1 MERATVRPRIDPVR
15 DQPANRPHAAA
26 EAGESHNLCQG
37 QEYQNRNVGCPAQNH
52 MDDSQI
58 TLPPSGTRGSGI
70 SRPLRLVF
78 KALSPMGTLMFRM
91 GRKIQGRPLARLE
104 SVGARSG
111 KTRRVIL
118 GTFPGGH
125 PDSSVIVASNGGS
138 ASHPGWAYNL
148 AANPNQVRIDTGEGL
163 VAAEVEL
170 LEPEERDR
178 MWNQVVEMAP
188 GYRSYTE
195 KTDREIPLFRLTPLR

>member
-1 MERATVRPRIDPVR
+1 
-15 DQPANRPHAAA
+15 
-26 EAGESHNLCQG
+26 
-37 QEYQNRNVGCPAQNH
+37 
-52 MDDSQI
+52 MDDSEI
-58 TLPPSGTRGSGI
+58 TLPPSGTRGSSI
-70 SRPLRLVF
+70 SKPLRLVF
-78 KALSPMGTLMFRM
+78 KVLSPVGTLMFRM

-104 SVGARSG
+104 SVGARTG

-118 GTFPGGH
+118 STFPGDGP

-138 ASHPGWAYNL
+138 ARHPGWAYNL

-170 LEPEERDR
+170 LAPEERDR
-178 MWNQVVEMAP
+178 MWNQVVDMAP

-195 KTDREIPLFRLTPLR
+195 KTDREIPLFRLTPRR